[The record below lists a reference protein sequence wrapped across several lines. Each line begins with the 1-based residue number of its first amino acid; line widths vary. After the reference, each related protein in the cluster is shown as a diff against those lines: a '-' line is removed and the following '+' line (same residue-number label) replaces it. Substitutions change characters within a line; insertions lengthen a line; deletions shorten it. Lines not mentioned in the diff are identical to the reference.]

1 MSKAPAFTPIEDRV
15 LIRPLAA
22 ETVSPSGIVLPDSAQ
37 EKPNQGEVVAVGAGR
52 SNPDG
57 SRADMPIGK
66 GDTVV
71 YGKYSGQDITINGQD
86 FKILRAADLLAKID
100 G

>member
-1 MSKAPAFTPIEDRV
+1 MSKSPTFTPIEDRV
-15 LIRPLAA
+15 LVRPVAA

-37 EKPNQGEVVAVGAGR
+37 EKPNQGVVAAVGAGR
-52 SNPDG
+52 TNPDG
-57 SRADMPIGK
+57 PRADMPIAD

-71 YGKYSGQDITINGQD
+71 YGKYSGQEITLNGED

-100 G
+100 A

>member
-1 MSKAPAFTPIEDRV
+1 MSKSPTFTPIEDRV
-15 LIRPLAA
+15 LVRPVAA

-37 EKPNQGEVVAVGAGR
+37 EKPNQGVVVAVGAGR
-52 SNPDG
+52 TNPDG
-57 SRADMPIGK
+57 TRADMPIAD

-71 YGKYSGQDITINGQD
+71 YGKYSGQEITLNGED

-100 G
+100 A